1 MARSSE
7 KSLLE
12 KWAFKVSEK
21 EVLSKSLVQVI
32 IAYFAKYKG
41 SVRLRIIYG
50 RESVYIYVDEFL
62 SYIACCNQIQTYPCK
77 LSESNYGFQ

>member
-50 RESVYIYVDEFL
+50 RKSVYIYVDEFL
-62 SYIACCNQIQTYPCK
+62 SYIACNQIQTYPCK

>member
-1 MARSSE
+1 M
-7 KSLLE
+7 
-12 KWAFKVSEK
+12 SEK

-32 IAYFAKYKG
+32 IAYFATYKG

-62 SYIACCNQIQTYPCK
+62 SYIACNQIQTYPCK
-77 LSESNYGFQ
+77 LSESN